1 MPSKRVAFH
10 HILCPTD
17 FSELSDR
24 ALRRAVEI
32 ARWFGAPLTALHV
45 IPLGSPALLLGG
57 AAGGGY
63 AMVPEELAQ
72 EDRRAAADAL
82 RRCVTASHSADMR
95 VRTTLLEGD
104 PAMQIEATAE
114 ALSADLVVMGTHGR
128 SGWDRVALGSVT
140 EKVMRRVSC
149 PVLAVGPKGPLN
161 AGPLFHQI
169 VCATDLTPA
178 SKHTLDLALSL
189 AQESLARI
197 TLLHVVEGG
206 LGQPV
211 PTVHAWAAD
220 ELPVNRSVLEL
231 AQQELYRAGLHARP
245 FCRVTE
251 RVETGTAGREIVRVA
266 QETAADLIV
275 VGAHASGGFGR
286 LFLGST
292 ANQVLRHAPCPVLI
306 ARERRPFEEAGVMD
320 PVVTR
325 HSEARLLERR
335 A

>member
-17 FSELSDR
+17 FSELSHR
-24 ALRRAVEI
+24 ALERAVGI

-45 IPLGSPALLLGG
+45 IPLSSPALLLGG

-63 AMVPEELAQ
+63 AMVPEDLAQ
-72 EDRRAAADAL
+72 EDRRAAAEAL

-128 SGWDRVALGSVT
+128 SGWDRVALGSVA
-140 EKVMRRVSC
+140 ERVMRRVGC
-149 PVLAVGPKGPLN
+149 PVLTVGPKGPLT
-161 AGPLFHQI
+161 AGPLFHRI

-178 SKHTLDLALSL
+178 SSHTLDLALSL
-189 AQESLARI
+189 AQESLAHI
-197 TLLHVVEGG
+197 TLLHVVEGR

-211 PTVHAWAAD
+211 PHGQAWAAD
-220 ELPVNRSVLEL
+220 EGPANMSVLEL
-231 AQQELYRAGLHARP
+231 AQGQLYRAGLHARP
-245 FCRVTE
+245 FCHVTE
-251 RVETGTAGREIVRVA
+251 RVETGSAWREIVRVA
-266 QETAADLIV
+266 HETAADLIV
-275 VGAHASGGFGR
+275 VGAQATGGLGR

-292 ANQVLRHAPCPVLI
+292 ASQVLRHAACPVLI

-320 PVVTR
+320 SVVTR
-325 HSEARLLERR
+325 HGEARLLERR